1 LPNNNKE
8 NEDGEE
14 HIIKFADNKKKK
26 TPKKI
31 EFGES

>member
-26 TPKKI
+26 TPQKD
-31 EFGES
+31 